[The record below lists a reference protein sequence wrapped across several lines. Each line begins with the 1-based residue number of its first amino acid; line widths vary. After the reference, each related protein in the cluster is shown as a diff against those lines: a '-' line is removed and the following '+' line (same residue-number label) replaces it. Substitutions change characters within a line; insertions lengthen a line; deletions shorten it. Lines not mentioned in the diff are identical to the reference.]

1 MRFIRNFFKKIWGI
15 IDRKIVVP
23 ITKLIIKITG
33 NYDNS
38 GKKIERWLSKSNTL
52 LFISLFLAII
62 IFVIIDQ
69 KIISFS
75 EKSAEILKSLP
86 VTTVYN
92 EEAYIVEGLPETVDV
107 TLIGSKTDLY
117 IAKQSAAHEV
127 KVDLA
132 GLKPGQHTINI
143 KYNQSSGSIDYKVN
157 PSVATVIIYPKVSE
171 EKILTLDLLNQ
182 EKLDPKLTI
191 SDASVKDDNVT
202 IKGADYKIKQVASV
216 KALINVDNLVKQEI
230 GTTTIKDVPL
240 RAYDKDGNTVDIEII
255 PAKIDVDMTI
265 KSPSKEVP
273 IRVVP
278 KGDVSFGLA
287 ISSIEQSDT
296 KVTIYGDEE
305 YLDSIT
311 SIPVEIDVSDLKEGH
326 EYKIDLKKPVGIR
339 SMTIN
344 NITVKVQVSSS
355 TDIDIPN
362 VRINAEN
369 IDLSKYSVQPVNGSP
384 SVVTV
389 NVKGVENVINKITA
403 EDINA
408 YIDLGGYEPGEYE
421 VEVKVSGSDSKV
433 AYVSKTKKVTIAI
446 KEIN

>member
-1 MRFIRNFFKKIWGI
+1 MRIIRNLFKKVWGF

-182 EKLDPKLTI
+182 EKLDSKLTI

-202 IKGADYKIKQVASV
+202 IKGADYKVKQVASV
-216 KALINVDNLVKQEI
+216 KALINIDNLVKQEV

-311 SIPVEIDVSDLKEGH
+311 SIPVEIDVSDLKEEH
-326 EYKIDLKKPVGIR
+326 EYKKDLEKPVGIR

-362 VRINAEN
+362 VRIM
-369 IDLSKYSVQPVNGSP
+369 V
-384 SVVTV
+384 
-389 NVKGVENVINKITA
+389 
-403 EDINA
+403 
-408 YIDLGGYEPGEYE
+408 
-421 VEVKVSGSDSKV
+421 
-433 AYVSKTKKVTIAI
+433 
-446 KEIN
+446 